1 MKKLK
6 NIFWFGGVIC
16 LIGGYLFFLNYYHH
30 IDTGEAPSITF
41 NQQRI
46 EISVKSPQSALL
58 DGVKAIDKED
68 GDLSQE
74 IFIESI
80 SPFDGNR
87 DRTVTY
93 AVFDSNQHVTKA
105 VRKIH
110 YTDYVK
116 PHISL
121 NKALISNEMASNK
134 IYTSIGASSCV
145 DGDISSQVTIQ
156 LQPSAE
162 NNDVHINTTVKDSTG
177 TTEAL
182 DLIYKYDRNIY
193 TTDIILKKYLVYIK
207 TGEKFDAKKNIEEIN
222 SRTEKKKP
230 MKYLDIDNQIN
241 AEVPGVYEV
250 IYSFN
255 NNGDNGLTKC
265 VVVVE
270 ENADKGGT
278 NNES

>member
-1 MKKLK
+1 M
-6 NIFWFGGVIC
+6 
-16 LIGGYLFFLNYYHH
+16 IGSYLFFLNYYHH

-46 EISVKSPQSALL
+46 EISVKAPPSDLL
-58 DGVKAIDKED
+58 EGVKAIDRED

-74 IFIESI
+74 VFIESL
-80 SPFDGNR
+80 SPFDENQ
-87 DRTVTY
+87 DRAVTY

-110 YTDYVK
+110 YTDYIK

-121 NKALISNEMASNK
+121 NKALISNEIASNK

-145 DGDISSQVTIQ
+145 DGDISSQVAIQ

-162 NNDVHINTTVKDSTG
+162 NNDIHINTTVKDSTG
-177 TTEAL
+177 TIETL
-182 DLIYKYDRNIY
+182 DLIYNYDRNIY
-193 TTDIILKKYLVYIK
+193 TTDILLNEYLVYIK
-207 TGEKFDAKKNIEEIN
+207 TGEKFDAKKNIKEIN
-222 SRTEKKKP
+222 SRTEKKNP
-230 MKYLDIDNQIN
+230 MQYLDINNQIN
-241 AEVPGVYEV
+241 TEVPGVYEV

-265 VVVVE
+265 VVIVE
-270 ENADKGGT
+270 ENTDEGGT